1 MYKCNECT
9 RTFSRR
15 SSFSNHIK
23 THAAGHIDEQMR
35 IATEELKKH
44 NEQEVRYSPVR
55 DSPVRDSPVRDLPVR
70 DSPVRDSP
78 IVEDIIDDINDQEH
92 YDEAFDDEILGAD
105 IISDDKSNEVNN
117 LFYLSFMMLY

>member
-1 MYKCNECT
+1 MCKCNECT

-55 DSPVRDSPVRDLPVR
+55 Y
-70 DSPVRDSP
+70 SPVRDSP

>member
-55 DSPVRDSPVRDLPVR
+55 YSPVRDSPVR

-92 YDEAFDDEILGAD
+92 YDEVFDDEILGAD

>member
-55 DSPVRDSPVRDLPVR
+55 DSPVRDSP
-70 DSPVRDSP
+70 

-92 YDEAFDDEILGAD
+92 YDEVFDDEILGAD

>member
-55 DSPVRDSPVRDLPVR
+55 DSP
-70 DSPVRDSP
+70 